1 MVLYTDKT
9 RTSALYKSL
18 SLRFKGQLAFAEVNS
33 KVADVVES
41 QGITQFPKLVVMK
54 AEEEEEYTGGLT
66 VFAAVVPLPKNMAA
80 PKQKLK

>member
-18 SLRFKGQLAFAEVNS
+18 SLRFKGRLAFAEVNS

-41 QGITQFPKLVVMK
+41 QGITQFPKLIVMK

-66 VFAAVVPLPKNMAA
+66 LFAVAPLHKHIAA
-80 PKQKLK
+80 PKQNL